1 MSNFH
6 FDLSLKLSQGEVI
19 DFSVEVQK
27 FPGEVQNDLRGG
39 AHLPHVIK
47 NVATTGKLELPQ
59 LDNSLLNFTV
69 YFTFAP
75 IISFQCLPILAWHT
89 CTHEGY
95 IPMFLA

>member
-6 FDLSLKLSQGEVI
+6 FDLSLKLSQGDAKI
-19 DFSVEVQK
+19 
-27 FPGEVQNDLRGG
+27 PRGSAKRSQG
-39 AHLPHVIK
+39 RCAPPHVIK

-75 IISFQCLPILAWHT
+75 MISFQCLPILVWHT